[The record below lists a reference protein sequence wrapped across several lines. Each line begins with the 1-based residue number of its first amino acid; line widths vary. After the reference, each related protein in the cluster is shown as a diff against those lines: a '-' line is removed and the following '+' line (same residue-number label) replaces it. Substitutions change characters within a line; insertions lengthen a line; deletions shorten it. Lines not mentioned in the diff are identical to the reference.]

1 MPTEKK
7 EKIDLSDPKQMKQL
21 MVTLR
26 DSIQDYLDSM
36 DIEEADR
43 KKAKEKK

>member
-1 MPTEKK
+1 MPTDKK
-7 EKIDLSDPKQMKQL
+7 EKIDLNDPKQMKQL

-26 DSIQDYLDSM
+26 DSIQDYLDSI
-36 DIEEADR
+36 DIEEAE